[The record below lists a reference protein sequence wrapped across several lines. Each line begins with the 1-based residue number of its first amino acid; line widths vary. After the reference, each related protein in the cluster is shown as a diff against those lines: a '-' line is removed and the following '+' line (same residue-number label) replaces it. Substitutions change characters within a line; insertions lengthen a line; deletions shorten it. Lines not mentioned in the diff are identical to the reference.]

1 MASVGIIANP
11 QSGKD
16 IRRVV
21 AHASTFD
28 NHEKVNIVRRL
39 LASLDALGVGEV
51 LMMPDSFSIGQR
63 AIEKT
68 HLRLGVRTLEMTPQ
82 FNQGDSTH
90 AAQLMAEAGVTCII
104 TLGGDGTNRA
114 VAKGSGATPLLPIST
129 GTNNVFPRMVDAT
142 LAGLAAG
149 CVATG
154 RVSAADAIRPTRRL
168 DVMRDGDVI
177 DIALVDI
184 AVYAD
189 RFIGA
194 RAVWDMSRVRGIAVT
209 HVAPNVIGLSSV
221 PGALPEAIAAGPE
234 CGAWVALG
242 KGGTTVLAAVAPGD
256 VRPIGV
262 AAYQPLSV
270 GDEISVDTGPAVL
283 ALDGEREVGLRPGE
297 TLTLRLSKDGPPV
310 IDVEAALQAA
320 ALDGAFVQQRLA

>member
-1 MASVGIIANP
+1 MTTVGIIANP

-39 LASLDALGVGEV
+39 LASLDALGVRDV
-51 LMMPDSFSIGQR
+51 LMMPDSFNIGQR
-63 AIEKT
+63 AVEKT
-68 HLRLGVRTLEMTPQ
+68 HLSLAVRTLDMAPT
-82 FNQGDSTH
+82 FAQGDSTR
-90 AAQLMAEAGVTCII
+90 AARLMAEAGVACII

-114 VAKGSGATPLLPIST
+114 VAKGSGRVPLLPIST

-149 CVATG
+149 CLATG
-154 RVSAADAIRPTRRL
+154 RVVAAAAIRPTRRL
-168 DVMRDGDVI
+168 DVLRHGETLDM
-177 DIALVDI
+177 ALVDI

-221 PGALPEAIAAGPE
+221 PGALPAALAAGPE
-234 CGAWVALG
+234 HGAWVALG
-242 KGGTTVLAAVAPGD
+242 KGGATVLAAVAPGD
-256 VRPIGV
+256 VRPIGI
-262 AAYQPLSV
+262 AAFRPLAV
-270 GDEISVDTGPAVL
+270 GDEIRVDTAPAVL
-283 ALDGEREVGLRPGE
+283 ALDGEREVSLHQGE
-297 TLTLRLSKDGPPV
+297 TLTLRLSADGPPV

-320 ALDGAFVQQRLA
+320 AANGAFVQ

>member
-1 MASVGIIANP
+1 MVTVGIIANP

-39 LASLDALGVGEV
+39 LASLDALGVGDV
-51 LMMPDSFSIGQR
+51 LIMPDSFGIGGR
-63 AIEKT
+63 AVEKT
-68 HLRLGVRTLEMTPQ
+68 RLSLAVRTLDMAPT
-82 FNQGDSTH
+82 FAQGDSTR
-90 AAQLMAEAGVTCII
+90 AARLMAEAGVACII

-114 VAKGSGATPLLPIST
+114 VAKGSGRVPLLPIST

-149 CVATG
+149 FVAAG
-154 RVSAADAIRPTRRL
+154 RVAGDDVIRPTRRL
-168 DVMRDGDVI
+168 DVLRAGEMLDM
-177 DIALVDI
+177 ALVDI

-209 HVAPNVIGLSSV
+209 HVAPNVIGLSSA
-221 PGALPEAIAAGPE
+221 PGALPEALAAGPDY
-234 CGAWVALG
+234 GAWVALG

-256 VRPIGV
+256 VRPIGI
-262 AAYQPLSV
+262 ATFRPLAV
-270 GDEISVDTGPAVL
+270 GDEVSVDTAPAVL
-283 ALDGEREVGLRPGE
+283 ALDGEREVSVRPGE
-297 TLTLRLSKDGPPV
+297 TLTLRLSADGPPV
-310 IDVEAALQAA
+310 IDVEAALRAA
-320 ALDGAFVQQRLA
+320 AQSGAFVQKR

>member
-1 MASVGIIANP
+1 MVTVGIIANP

-39 LASLDALGVGEV
+39 LASLDALGVGDV
-51 LMMPDSFSIGQR
+51 LIMPDSFGIGGR
-63 AIEKT
+63 AVEKT
-68 HLRLGVRTLEMTPQ
+68 RLSLAVRTLDMAPT
-82 FNQGDSTH
+82 FAQGDSTR
-90 AAQLMAEAGVTCII
+90 AARLMAEAGVACII

-114 VAKGSGATPLLPIST
+114 VAKGSGRVPLLPIST

-149 CVATG
+149 FVATG
-154 RVSAADAIRPTRRL
+154 RVVGDDVIRPTRRL
-168 DVMRDGDVI
+168 DVLRAGEMLDM
-177 DIALVDI
+177 ALVDI

-209 HVAPNVIGLSSV
+209 HVAPNVIGLSAA
-221 PGALPEAIAAGPE
+221 PGALPEALAAGPDY
-234 CGAWVALG
+234 GAWVALG

-256 VRPIGV
+256 VRPIGI
-262 AAYQPLSV
+262 ATFRPLAV
-270 GDEISVDTGPAVL
+270 GDEVSVDTAPAVL
-283 ALDGEREVGLRPGE
+283 ALDGEREVSVRPGE
-297 TLTLRLSKDGPPV
+297 TLTLRLSADGPPV
-310 IDVEAALQAA
+310 IDVEAALRAA
-320 ALDGAFVQQRLA
+320 AQSGAFVQKR

>member
-1 MASVGIIANP
+1 MTPVGIIANP

-39 LASLDALGVGEV
+39 LAALDALGVRDV
-51 LMMPDSFSIGQR
+51 LMMPDSFNIGAR
-63 AIEKT
+63 ALEKT
-68 HLRLGVRTLEMTPQ
+68 RLGLAVHTLDMTPTFAQ
-82 FNQGDSTH
+82 ADSAH
-90 AAQLMAEAGVTCII
+90 AAQLMAEAGVACII

-114 VAKGSGATPLLPIST
+114 VAKGSGRVPLLPIST

-149 CVATG
+149 CLATG
-154 RVSAADAIRPTRRL
+154 RVSTADAVRPMRRL
-168 DVMRDGDVI
+168 DVLRDGEVI

-194 RAVWDMSRVRGIAVT
+194 RAVWDMSRVRGVAVT
-209 HVAPNVIGLSSV
+209 HVAPNVIGLSSI
-221 PGALPEAIAAGPE
+221 PGALPEAIAAGPA

-256 VRPIGV
+256 VRPIGI
-262 AAYQPLSV
+262 ASFRPLAV
-270 GDEISVDTGPAVL
+270 GDEVTVDTPPVVL
-283 ALDGEREVGLRPGE
+283 ALDGEREVTLHPGE
-297 TLTLRLSKDGPPV
+297 TLTLRLSADGPPV
-310 IDVEAALQAA
+310 IDVEAALRAA
-320 ALDGAFVQQRLA
+320 AVDGAFVQRRLA